1 MGFPGYVIACSV
13 YAAAGLCTASVFL
26 CSKTLRSSSWAQ
38 VGALLLSF
46 ASAIPAV
53 AVSAMEYYPE
63 FHLSFQGLLF
73 LAASFCHA
81 PVWIYIALFHGGRL
95 VTSFSRGP
103 VGSAPEKERS
113 RADEW
118 KFVEECLG
126 ALALNPLD
134 ACRREQLAD
143 SYLRLEALD
152 SAISEY
158 RKAADSLDTGPEQ
171 ARLMYRAVYICVER
185 RMSVKNAL
193 PLLRRMV
200 RLYPRSYYAAYARRI
215 LNRYEAYESAGLLDS
230 ENADWWDSGAEP
242 RD

>member
-13 YAAAGLCTASVFL
+13 YAAAGFCTASAFL
-26 CSKTLRSSSWAQ
+26 CSKTLRSNSWAQ
-38 VGALLLSF
+38 AGALLLSF
-46 ASAIPAV
+46 VSAIPAV

-73 LAASFCHA
+73 MAASFCHA
-81 PVWIYIALFHGGRL
+81 PVWIYIALFHGSRL

-103 VGSAPEKERS
+103 AGSAPEKERS
-113 RADEW
+113 REAEW
-118 KFVEECLG
+118 KLVEECLG
-126 ALALNPLD
+126 DLAGNPLD

-143 SYLRLEALD
+143 SYLRLGAID

-158 RKAADSLDTGPEQ
+158 RNAADSLDTGPEQ
-171 ARLMYRAVYICVER
+171 ARLMYRASYICVER
-185 RMSVKNAL
+185 RLSVKNAV

-242 RD
+242 RA

>member
-13 YAAAGLCTASVFL
+13 YAAAGFCTASAFL
-26 CSKTLRSSSWAQ
+26 CSKTLRSNSWAQ
-38 VGALLLSF
+38 AGALLLSF
-46 ASAIPAV
+46 VSAIPAV

-73 LAASFCHA
+73 MAASFCHA
-81 PVWIYIALFHGGRL
+81 PVWIYIALFHGSRL

-103 VGSAPEKERS
+103 AGSAPEKERS
-113 RADEW
+113 REAEW
-118 KFVEECLG
+118 KLVEECLG
-126 ALALNPLD
+126 DLAGNPLD

-143 SYLRLEALD
+143 SYLRLGAID

-171 ARLMYRAVYICVER
+171 ARLMYRASYICVER
-185 RMSVKNAL
+185 RLSVKNAV

-242 RD
+242 RA

>member
-13 YAAAGLCTASVFL
+13 YAAAGFCTASVFL
-26 CSKTLRSSSWAQ
+26 CSKTLRSNSWAQ
-38 VGALLLSF
+38 AGALLLSF
-46 ASAIPAV
+46 VSAIPAV

-73 LAASFCHA
+73 MAASFCHA
-81 PVWIYIALFHGGRL
+81 PVWIYIALFHGSRL

-103 VGSAPEKERS
+103 AGSAPEKERS
-113 RADEW
+113 RVAEW
-118 KFVEECLG
+118 KLVEECL
-126 ALALNPLD
+126 ADLAGNPLD

-143 SYLRLEALD
+143 SYLRLGAID

-171 ARLMYRAVYICVER
+171 ARLMYRASYICVER
-185 RMSVKNAL
+185 RLSVKNAV

>member
-1 MGFPGYVIACSV
+1 
-13 YAAAGLCTASVFL
+13 
-26 CSKTLRSSSWAQ
+26 
-38 VGALLLSF
+38 
-46 ASAIPAV
+46 
-53 AVSAMEYYPE
+53 MEYYPE

-73 LAASFCHA
+73 MAASFCHA
-81 PVWIYIALFHGGRL
+81 PVWIYIALFHGSRL

-103 VGSAPEKERS
+103 AGSAPEKERS
-113 RADEW
+113 REAEW
-118 KFVEECLG
+118 KLVEECLG
-126 ALALNPLD
+126 DLAGNPLD

-143 SYLRLEALD
+143 SYLRLGAID

-158 RKAADSLDTGPEQ
+158 RNAADSLDTGPEQ
-171 ARLMYRAVYICVER
+171 ARLMYRASYICVER
-185 RMSVKNAL
+185 RLSVKNAV

-242 RD
+242 RA

>member
-1 MGFPGYVIACSV
+1 M
-13 YAAAGLCTASVFL
+13 ASAFL
-26 CSKTLRSSSWAQ
+26 CSKTLRSNCWAQ
-38 VGALLLSF
+38 LGALLLSF
-46 ASAIPAV
+46 VSAIPAV
-53 AVSAMEYYPE
+53 AVSAMEHYPE

-95 VTSFSRGP
+95 VTSFSRGAA
-103 VGSAPEKERS
+103 GSAPAKERS
-113 RADEW
+113 RVQEW
-118 KFVEECLG
+118 KFVEECLA
-126 ALALNPLD
+126 ALARNPLD
-134 ACRREQLAD
+134 AGHREQLAD
-143 SYLRLEALD
+143 SYLRLGALD

-185 RMSVKNAL
+185 RLSVKNAL
-193 PLLRRMV
+193 PLLRRMI

-242 RD
+242 RA

>member
-13 YAAAGLCTASVFL
+13 YAAAGFCTALVFL
-26 CSKTLRSSSWAQ
+26 CSGTLRRSTWAQ
-38 VGALLLSF
+38 ASALLLSLV
-46 ASAIPAV
+46 AAIPAV
-53 AVSAMEYYPE
+53 AVSAMENYPE

-81 PVWIYIALFHGGRL
+81 PVWIYIALFHSGRL
-95 VTSFSRGP
+95 LASFSRGR
-103 VGSAPEKERS
+103 VARALGKELS
-113 RADEW
+113 SVEEW
-118 KFVEECLG
+118 RLVEECLG
-126 ALALNPLD
+126 GLAGNPLD
-134 ACRREQLAD
+134 ARKREQLAD
-143 SYLRLEALD
+143 SYLRLGALD

-193 PLLRRMV
+193 PLLRRLV

-230 ENADWWDSGAEP
+230 ESAEWWDGEEQP
-242 RD
+242 RV

>member
-1 MGFPGYVIACSV
+1 MGLPAYVIACSV
-13 YAAAGLCTASVFL
+13 YAAAGFCTASVFL
-26 CSKTLRSSSWAQ
+26 CSKTLRSSLWAQ
-38 VGALLLSF
+38 LGALLLSF
-46 ASAIPAV
+46 VSAIPAV

-73 LAASFCHA
+73 MAATFCHA
-81 PVWIYIALFHGGRL
+81 PVWIYIALFHSSRL

-103 VGSAPEKERS
+103 AGSRPEKDLS
-113 RADEW
+113 RAEEW
-118 KFVEECLG
+118 KLVEECL
-126 ALALNPLD
+126 ADLAGNPLD

-143 SYLRLEALD
+143 SYLRLGAID

-171 ARLMYRAVYICVER
+171 ARLMYRASYICVER
-185 RMSVKNAL
+185 RLSVKNAV

-242 RD
+242 RA